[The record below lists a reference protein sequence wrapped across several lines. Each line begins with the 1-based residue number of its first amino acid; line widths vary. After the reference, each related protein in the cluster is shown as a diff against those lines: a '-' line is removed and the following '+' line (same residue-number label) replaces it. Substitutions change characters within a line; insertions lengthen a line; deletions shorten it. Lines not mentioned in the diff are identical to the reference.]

1 MPLHLFWSLRTR
13 SLCLCL
19 IQTAPDAAP
28 PALSLKIAATAA
40 LRDEP
45 QHRRMRCSEGIDG
58 GVPRLIDTLAG
69 FEFRFEIYAF
79 PLEVSFVWLTP
90 SRPEAGRKL
99 RITR

>member
-1 MPLHLFWSLRTR
+1 M
-13 SLCLCL
+13 
-19 IQTAPDAAP
+19 AAYRASSIP
-28 PALSLKIAATAA
+28 F
-40 LRDEP
+40 
-45 QHRRMRCSEGIDG
+45 
-58 GVPRLIDTLAG
+58 AG